1 MLMPYGAGDAKV
13 SCMRHELEHVVRAS
27 WLVQNDVGHLYLS
40 EGKSSQVKSTTWK
53 TSAVKGPLPKMTVYH
68 EYTGSKTCC
77 VTAPHGVF
85 EPMDRDPSTR

>member
-40 EGKSSQVKSTTWK
+40 EGKSSQVKSTMSIPVRK
-53 TSAVKGPLPKMTVYH
+53 PVVSRLPTVFLNRW
-68 EYTGSKTCC
+68 TGTQ
-77 VTAPHGVF
+77 VQQ
-85 EPMDRDPSTR
+85 